1 MFLVDSNVLLN
12 IVKQQE
18 PFAAGSSQAL
28 EDALMLGAVQINPVI
43 YAEVSIAYATAAEL
57 DRVLTRLGIGRHDL
71 AWEGAH
77 LAGQAFLRY
86 RRQGG
91 IKTAPLPDFY
101 IGADAMVSGLTLI
114 TRDARRYQTYFPQ
127 LKLIVPDG
135 VAP

>member
-1 MFLVDSNVLLN
+1 MFLVDSNVLLD

-18 PFAAGSSQAL
+18 PFVVASAQAL
-28 EDALMLGAVQINPVI
+28 EDALIDGPVQINPIV
-43 YAEVSIAYATAAEL
+43 YAEVSIAYAGAAEL
-57 DRVLTRLGIGRHDL
+57 NRVLARLGIGRRDL

-91 IKTAPLPDFY
+91 AKTAPLPDFY
-101 IGADAMVSGLTLI
+101 IGADALVSGLTLI

-127 LKLIVPDG
+127 LKLIVPG
-135 VAP
+135 SAP